1 MKSTLSVVST
11 PIGNLEDIT
20 LRALRI
26 LGECDAVLCE
36 DTRVTGKLLA
46 HYNIKKPL
54 FRYDAHSTKERVA
67 PIIKKLQEGK
77 HLCLVTDAGTPCISD
92 PGFLL
97 IKQIKDDLPET
108 KIESIP
114 GASAVIS
121 ALSIS
126 GVPVSSFS
134 FLGFLP
140 QKNGRNSIFENMKET
155 KVPVVFYES
164 THRIKKTLVSLSEK
178 LPENQVVIVKELTKI
193 HEQVFS
199 GKASDIIKKFDED
212 ERLLRGE
219 FVVIVAPL

>member
-1 MKSTLSVVST
+1 MKGTLSVVST

-20 LRALRI
+20 LRAIRI
-26 LGECDAVLCE
+26 LSECDAVLCE
-36 DTRVTGKLLA
+36 DTRVTGKLLS

-54 FRYDAHSTKERVA
+54 FRYDAHSTKERVI
-67 PIIKKLQEGK
+67 PILSKLEEGK

-97 IKQIKDDLPET
+97 IKQIKDELPEV

-126 GVPVSSFS
+126 GIPVSSFE

-140 QKNGRNSIFENMKET
+140 QKNGRNTIFENMK
-155 KVPVVFYES
+155 KSDVPVVFYES
-164 THRIKKTLVSLSEK
+164 THRIKKTLLSLSEK
-178 LPENQVVIVKELTKI
+178 LPENQIVIVKELTKI
-193 HEQVFS
+193 HEQVLS
-199 GKASDIIKKFDED
+199 GKPVDLIEKFDED

>member
-1 MKSTLSVVST
+1 MKGTLSVVST

-36 DTRVTGKLLA
+36 DTRVTGKLLS

-67 PIIKKLQEGK
+67 PIIAKLEEGK

-97 IKQIKDDLPET
+97 IRQIKDELPEV

-126 GVPVSSFS
+126 GIPVSSFS

-140 QKNGRNSIFENMKET
+140 QKNGRNTIFEKMKESE
-155 KVPVVFYES
+155 VPIVFYES
-164 THRIKKTLVSLSEK
+164 THRIKKTLLSLSDK
-178 LPENQVVIVKELTKI
+178 LPENQIIIVKELTKI
-193 HEQVFS
+193 HEQVFA
-199 GKASDIIKKFDED
+199 GKAVDIIEKFDED

-219 FVVIVAPL
+219 FVVIVAPH

>member
-1 MKSTLSVVST
+1 MKGILSVVST

-36 DTRVTGKLLA
+36 DTRVTGKLLS

-67 PIIKKLQEGK
+67 PILEKLSEGK

-97 IKQIKDDLPET
+97 IRQIKQELPEV

-126 GVPVSSFS
+126 GIPVSSFS

-140 QKNGRNSIFENMKET
+140 QKNGRNTIFEKMKESE
-155 KVPVVFYES
+155 VPVVFYES
-164 THRIKKTLVSLSEK
+164 THRIKKTLLSLLDK
-178 LPENQVVIVKELTKI
+178 LPENKIVIVKELTKI
-193 HEQVFS
+193 HEQVFT
-199 GKASDIIKKFDED
+199 GKASELIERFDED